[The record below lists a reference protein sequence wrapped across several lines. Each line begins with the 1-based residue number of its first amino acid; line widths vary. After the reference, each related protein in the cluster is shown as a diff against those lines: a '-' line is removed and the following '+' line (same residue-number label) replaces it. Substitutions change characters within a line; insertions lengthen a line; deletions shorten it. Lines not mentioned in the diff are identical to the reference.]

1 MGLNFNISP
10 DIYSLILK
18 VGFVAMFSSSLF
30 VVVNAVR
37 SAKAIGGTLGQG
49 LKKVAAGTVAHTI
62 LIVTYLMLEKGDHG
76 ILTDT
81 QIRIFFITL
90 GSSGSILL
98 ISGYY
103 QIYTITKR
111 LKLFTI

>member
-1 MGLNFNISP
+1 MGLNFTLSP
-10 DIYSLILK
+10 ELYSLILK
-18 VGFVAMFSSSLF
+18 IGFIAVFSTSLI

-37 SAKAIGGTLGQG
+37 SAKAMGGTLGQG
-49 LKKVAAGTVAHTI
+49 LKKVAAGTVAHSI
-62 LIVTYLMLEKGDHG
+62 LLVTYLMLEKGDQG
-76 ILTDT
+76 ILTDF

-90 GSSGSILL
+90 GSFGSILL